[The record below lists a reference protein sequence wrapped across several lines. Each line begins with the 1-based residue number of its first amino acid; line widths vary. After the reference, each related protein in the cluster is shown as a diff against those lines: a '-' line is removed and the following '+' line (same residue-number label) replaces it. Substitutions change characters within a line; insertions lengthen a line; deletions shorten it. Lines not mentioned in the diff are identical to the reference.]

1 MSQPSSV
8 SAIVYKELVIE
19 MELLT
24 AIGIGLLFAVALYQM
39 LQRNVIRSAIGIILL
54 GSAINLFLLAAGSY
68 NGVQPPYTTFTG
80 TQADALPQAL
90 ALTAIVI
97 SMGGLAFILSML
109 YIISVRYQTSD
120 LDEVD
125 GLRH

>member
-1 MSQPSSV
+1 M
-8 SAIVYKELVIE
+8 ELV
-19 MELLT
+19 T
-24 AIGIGLLFAVALYQM
+24 ALGIGTLFGIALYQV

-54 GSAINLFLLAAGSY
+54 GSAINLFLLSAGSS
-68 NGVQPPYTTFTG
+68 NGVVPPYTTFTG

-90 ALTAIVI
+90 VLTAIVI